1 MSGLPEVR
9 PLEHGPEAETRVPGP
24 IVTPVFMALGVVA
37 AVGMAIIAWRFL
49 FGIGSVTA
57 LNDGYPW
64 GIWIAFDVV
73 VGTAIACGGY
83 AMAIVVYVF
92 NKGRYHSLVRSAIL
106 TAGLGYSLAGFA
118 VVIDLGRFWNMWKLP
133 IYFWNWHLTS
143 ILLEVALCIMLYS
156 LVVWIELAPAFLQK
170 AREEGRGRW
179 RAIGERWT
187 PRVEKALPWLIALG
201 VLLPTMHQS
210 SLGSLMLLAGPK
222 MHALWF
228 TPFLPLLFLLTAFSI
243 GFAGVVLEAT
253 LSARAFGRKPPTEL
267 LRGLAKPTGW
277 VMLAW
282 VAIRLGDLAVS
293 GNLGAVTAFDGMSWL
308 FLFEIALF
316 TVAGVGLLRPRWI
329 RSHRK
334 LVQLSLV
341 AVFAGGLYRISVF
354 LIAYNPG
361 RGYSYFPAVTE
372 ILVTAGL
379 VATEVMLFIVL
390 VKTFP
395 ILHGEATA
403 LRRHTPSPSAT
414 PQEA

>member
-1 MSGLPEVR
+1 MNILPDVR
-9 PLEHGPEAETRVPGP
+9 PLEHGPEAESRVPGP
-24 IVTPVFMALGVVA
+24 IMTPTFMALGVVA
-37 AVGMAIIAWRFL
+37 TIGFAIIAWRFL

-83 AMAIVVYVF
+83 AMAVVVYVF
-92 NKGRYHSLVRSAIL
+92 NKGRYHPLVRSAIL

-170 AREEGRGRW
+170 AREEGRGRV

-187 PRVEKALPWLIALG
+187 PRIEKVLPWLIALG

-210 SLGSLMLLAGPK
+210 SLGSLMLLSGPK

-253 LSARAFGRKPPTEL
+253 LSSRAFGRKPPTEL

-282 VAIRLGDLAVS
+282 AAIRVGDLILS
-293 GNLGAVTAFDGMSWL
+293 GRIGAFGAFDGMSWL
-308 FLFEIALF
+308 FLVETALF
-316 TVAGVGLLRPRWI
+316 TGVGIGLLNPRWT
-329 RSHRK
+329 RSNRK
-334 LVQLSLV
+334 LVQMALL
-341 AVFAGGLYRISVF
+341 AVFAGALYRISVF
-354 LIAYNPG
+354 LIAFNPG
-361 RGYSYFPAVTE
+361 RGYSYFPAVSE
-372 ILVTAGL
+372 ILVTMGL
-379 VATEVMLFIVL
+379 LATEVMLFIAL

-395 ILHGEATA
+395 ILHGEGATA
-403 LRRHTPSPSAT
+403 RRRTSSPSAT